1 MSAKKFVIN
10 NNLANLTKSHIVQLF
25 KPSYNPKMDDFDY
38 VTRILNKPVTDVKDY
53 FNLQYFPLGTS
64 STSNNLAPSPYNTKN
79 IVAGMF
85 LVTENF
91 LTFINNINKIW
102 YNDTLPRVI
111 TPVTYTAAAPAW
123 NATADTSFQT
133 TLINIFKG
141 NASNAGASKGLGEYE
156 AYAETGVEGH
166 ASNHGVVSSSIH
178 ELFLRHLYS
187 IDATK
192 REIAFTLA
200 STFYGVVSAEI
211 TAAKREMIPA
221 EDFDSDQFLVSMNE
235 DVVKFEYNKP
245 IKLQSKYTEAVYNP
259 SGKKLYLYFPYIT
272 SNAMRLT
279 DKLKYGYRNYI
290 SLFTGYKDDIKS
302 NSINP
307 GVVQTDPTIVF
318 KAGSFTTRKA
328 AATGIGA
335 LTENADMPTLTNS
348 IYSKVKDRAVNQAG
362 YTALNISAV
371 GQGGD
376 IQFDHVDK
384 IDYLDSLTIE
394 IKAPTVFS

>member
-25 KPSYNPKMDDFDY
+25 KPSYNPKMDDYDY
-38 VTRILNKPVTDVKDY
+38 VVNVLGRPATDVKEY
-53 FNLQYFPLGTS
+53 FRLQQFPLGTT
-64 STSNNLAPSPYNTKN
+64 STANNLAPSPYNTKN
-79 IVAGMF
+79 VVAGMF

-111 TPVTYTAAAPAW
+111 TPVTYTPVAPAW
-123 NATADTSFQT
+123 KATADTSFQA

-141 NASNAGASKGLGEYE
+141 TAANTGASKGLDEYE
-156 AYAETGVEGH
+156 AFAEIGVEGH
-166 ASNHGVVSSSIH
+166 QTEKGVVSSSIH

-187 IDATK
+187 VDAGK
-192 REIAFTLA
+192 REVAFNLA
-200 STFYGVVSAEI
+200 STFYGVTAAEI
-211 TAAKREMIPA
+211 TAAKKEMIPA
-221 EDFDSDQFLVSMNE
+221 EDFDSDKFIVSMTD
-235 DVVKFEYNKP
+235 DVIKFEYNKP

-279 DKLKYGYRNYI
+279 DKAKYGYRNYI
-290 SLFTGYKDDIKS
+290 SLFTGYIDDTKS

-307 GVVQTDPTIVF
+307 IVTATDPKTVF
-318 KAGSFTTRKA
+318 KNTFVSRMS
-328 AATGIGA
+328 AATGIGT
-335 LTENADMPTLTNS
+335 LTENTDMPTLTNS
-348 IYSKVKDRAVNQAG
+348 IYSKTKDKAVNQAG

-376 IQFDHVDK
+376 IQFDHIDK